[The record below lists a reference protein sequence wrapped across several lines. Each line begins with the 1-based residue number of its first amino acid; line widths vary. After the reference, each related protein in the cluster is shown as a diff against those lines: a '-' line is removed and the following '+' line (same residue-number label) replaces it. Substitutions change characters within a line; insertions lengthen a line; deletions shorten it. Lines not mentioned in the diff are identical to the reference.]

1 MTFSNIIRLF
11 DLSLSLSLSLSLT
24 GSSSGGSAST
34 LSLADLLGASSK
46 STSSSSSASAS
57 ASASATKASSQSSAH
72 ATKRLGAMQRAARGT
87 GPTARLAAPLAE
99 HERER
104 AERLVEYERA
114 QEEVGKWQPIVKR
127 NREAEQLRY
136 CAHIATFIQ
145 TIEAT

>member
-1 MTFSNIIRLF
+1 MPVPSLENKCGKSLYENIYLLFYAPDPFSAFCPHRLTPAP
-11 DLSLSLSLSLSLT
+11 SRP
-24 GSSSGGSAST
+24 SAHQ
-34 LSLADLLGASSK
+34 
-46 STSSSSSASAS
+46 
-57 ASASATKASSQSSAH
+57 SQSSAH

-127 NREAEQLRY
+127 NREAEQLR
-136 CAHIATFIQ
+136 CAKR
-145 TIEAT
+145 ERER